1 MTTTVRSIA
10 AMMAILA
17 AGCGEAPPPVTPI
30 SIFPPPGA
38 HQTARLACA
47 RHEARH
53 WVHVELFERGRGV
66 LVPAGI
72 GIRDGVRDGAYV
84 TGGRCRLPLF
94 TEEPT
99 GLVGVARDGL
109 TLGDLYTVWG
119 RRIGAATVHVDGHRW
134 TGSPGAVPLRRHA
147 QIVVQTG
154 NPTIVPHGQYRF
166 PPRH

>member
-1 MTTTVRSIA
+1 
-10 AMMAILA
+10 MMAILA
-17 AGCGEAPPPVTPI
+17 AGCGRSAPPVTPI

-38 HQTARLACA
+38 HETKRLGCG

-72 GIRDGVRDGAYV
+72 GIRDGVSDGAYV

-109 TLGDLYTVWG
+109 TLGDLYAIWG
-119 RRIGAATVHVDGHRW
+119 RRMGAVTVHVDGRRW
-134 TGSPGAVPLRRHA
+134 TASPGSVPLRSHA
-147 QIVVQTG
+147 QIVVQSGT
-154 NPTIVPHGQYRF
+154 PTVVPHGRYRF
-166 PPRH
+166 PPGH